1 MFRMLLPLTFC
12 IAGVFA
18 GTEPVRE
25 VISQANLV
33 GNQLIP
39 RFYNG
44 YVYYLGEGRPS
55 QLRLYAPDG
64 HLVLATDLQEPG
76 GPPPN
81 LTGLAIDTDGT
92 IAVSYA
98 DVDHVNRGGI
108 EFLDSTGK
116 RTGGIDTQNYL
127 PGNLCYAGDHSL
139 WSFGAQQDKDNPG
152 RADRQDYMLVR
163 KYSGGKQAA
172 AYLPRSGF
180 PAGLE
185 PGSDSWQ
192 EMRITVTHDRAGVL
206 AWRETSED
214 LEWVELDLNG
224 KLTGRWKFSGR
235 SEPSFAFTSDN
246 HLYALR
252 RDRGA
257 KLRQLAVFD
266 RASSA
271 WKDVEAP
278 MDGGL
283 YGADG
288 DELVFAG
295 WENGPMHLRWFKQP
309 AAPVSASLPTPATTQ

>member
-1 MFRMLLPLTFC
+1 MLRVLLPIAFC
-12 IAGVFA
+12 VAGAFA
-18 GTEPVRE
+18 GTKPVRE

-33 GNQLIP
+33 ALQLIP

-44 YVYYLGEGRPS
+44 YVYYLGEGRTS

-64 HLVLATDLQEPG
+64 HLALATDLQEPG
-76 GPPPN
+76 GSPPS

-98 DVDHVNRGGI
+98 DLDRGNCGGI

-127 PGNLCYAGDHSL
+127 PGNLCYAEDHSL
-139 WSFGAQQDKDNPG
+139 WSFGWQHDKDNPG

-163 KYSGGKQAA
+163 KYSGGKQVG

-180 PAGLE
+180 PPRLE

-192 EMRITVTHDRAGVL
+192 EMRIAVSHDRVGVL

-224 KLTGRWKFSGR
+224 NLTGRWRFAGR
-235 SEPSFAFTSDN
+235 SEPSYAFTSDN
-246 HLYALR
+246 HLYALQ
-252 RDRGA
+252 RDRDG
-257 KLRQLAVFD
+257 KTRRLAILD
-266 RASSA
+266 RVTSA
-271 WKDVEAP
+271 WKEVETP
-278 MDGGL
+278 IDGGL
-283 YGADG
+283 YEADG

-295 WENGPMHLRWFKQP
+295 WGHGPMHLQWFKQP
-309 AAPVSASLPTPATTQ
+309 AAPACASAPAAPQ